1 MTQTH
6 IYQYKYLP
14 IPITYTWTYEYL
26 VFECFLNWCRFI
38 HNIINTQHRWELI
51 YRYIY
56 LWMYSVEIIHCCVCV
71 WNPWHGGIRIHS
83 VQASL
88 DTCKW
93 IGFRDQR
100 DDCKGHVRD
109 RFVCDEDVNIYF
121 KMHMHTHTQLIH
133 HYKYIPKYTHTHIW
147 HNYQSIINTCKNL
160 PTHTHWRKYCEH
172 LLLYT
177 YVHVQMPPHNHHN
190 RYVWKYTH
198 THIFG
203 NTHTHT
209 HWHN

>member
-1 MTQTH
+1 
-6 IYQYKYLP
+6 
-14 IPITYTWTYEYL
+14 
-26 VFECFLNWCRFI
+26 
-38 HNIINTQHRWELI
+38 
-51 YRYIY
+51 
-56 LWMYSVEIIHCCVCV
+56 MYSVEIIHCCVCV

-121 KMHMHTHTQLIH
+121 KMHMHNHTQLIH

-160 PTHTHWRKYCEH
+160 PTHTHWRKYYEH

-209 HWHN
+209 HWHNSTSTSTSAEIYIHITTCMCVYIYRHIQMYIDTITHVSTWKYTELIYHTSYTS